1 MVTREELRE
10 ELARYP
16 TREELRETLREE
28 LTRYPTREEL
38 REELA
43 RIPTREELR
52 EGLATVREESAQAS
66 AELRRYM
73 EILYENHQ
81 EALRTVLDTLG
92 GRMDLLEARLGGR
105 VDDHEQ
111 RLTGAE
117 NRLARLEHERKH

>member
-1 MVTREELRE
+1 MITREGLRE

-16 TREELRETLREE
+16 TREELRETLRQE
-28 LTRYPTREEL
+28 LARYPTVEEF
-38 REELA
+38 
-43 RIPTREELR
+43 R
-52 EGLATVREESAQAS
+52 EGLKAVRDESAQAS

-81 EALRTVLDTLG
+81 EALRIVLDTLG
-92 GRMDLLEARLGGR
+92 GRMDLLETRLGGR

-117 NRLARLEHERKH
+117 HRLTRLEHRRKH